1 MQESGFRI
9 QLRILPFI
17 GPGKM
22 LLLDG
27 IERHGSISAA
37 ARTLN
42 MSYARA
48 WRLIETMNRRFRHPL
63 VAKAPGGHG
72 GGGAHLTEA
81 GRTVLEL
88 YRSMEKRVDALFAED
103 MEILGRMLLPWDEQQ
118 AVSAGP
124 TQADFRG

>member
-1 MQESGFRI
+1 MSETGFHL

-37 ARTLN
+37 ARMLN

-48 WRLIETMNRRFRHPL
+48 WRLIETMNRRFKSPL
-63 VAKAPGGHG
+63 VSKAPGGQG

-81 GRTVLEL
+81 GRTVLQV
-88 YRSMEKRVDALFAED
+88 YRSMEERASALFAPD
-103 MEILGRMLLPWDEQQ
+103 LEILTHMLLPLEEQ
-118 AVSAGP
+118 SPAGP
-124 TQADFRG
+124 SRSDFRG

>member
-1 MQESGFRI
+1 MSETGFRI

-37 ARTLN
+37 ARALN

-48 WRLIETMNRRFRHPL
+48 WRLIETMNRRFKSPL
-63 VAKAPGGHG
+63 VSKAPGGQG

-81 GRTVLEL
+81 GRTVLEV
-88 YRSMEKRVDALFAED
+88 YRSMEERVHTLFATD
-103 MEILGRMLLPWDEQQ
+103 MEILERMLLPLEEQTP
-118 AVSAGP
+118 AAGP
-124 TQADFRG
+124 QRSDFRG